1 MWSKSPKTSTNLK
14 RQLSMSVIALCLF
27 LTACALSKTRSKRD
41 QKDVL
46 QQQEPRVDFLWRHVM
61 REMLQGP
68 LWKKRDAY
76 DAGHFLMIPLHAA
89 FGSENASRIKDFHNF
104 SEGFKKNHI
113 QDGFNT
119 LNTLTRLHFLYI
131 VSQYLVLSKS
141 HGGALD
147 GELTSYMI
155 NYLESIWNQPAW
167 QWDRS
172 PFPEGMAQRIQW
184 KLQSKNPTRSYYR
197 AIIDEEVFTFAI
209 AADLKSVLLDQS
221 PKFIDEI
228 LDISYKVFKQE
239 VVFLDAKSQRWL
251 LQPGVW
257 TDHPDYAYAG
267 CDKITPN
274 LNKKPVPEIAWDSS
288 HFFRF
293 PLWLLSLQGGFIAR
307 GEMEKAEY
315 FEELRRGLTVQ
326 FLKKVLIA
334 PSKEF
339 PNYRTTNF
347 MDGHN
352 GVFRYNYPTAG
363 PGQGYGPYEL
373 SGTILIGWWIFL
385 KDQSIQDVYCFIA
398 SHYPLSEKEIDIYL
412 GPDTNRDRHPFIEG
426 QAQYKTGL
434 LELIDR
440 LACSLEIY

>member
-1 MWSKSPKTSTNLK
+1 MQLK
-14 RQLSMSVIALCLF
+14 ALTKVRKF
-27 LTACALSKTRSKRD
+27 T
-41 QKDVL
+41 
-46 QQQEPRVDFLWRHVM
+46 
-61 REMLQGP
+61 
-68 LWKKRDAY
+68 
-76 DAGHFLMIPLHAA
+76 
-89 FGSENASRIKDFHNF
+89 
-104 SEGFKKNHI
+104 EGFKKNHI